1 MRLRG
6 EDVAVAD
13 LRERRAAVDAAR
25 RCCRGQLRSTAGLAR
40 RARVGARLPRAHTS
54 AKKWGVRRGDWLLLA
69 QPDGYHNRTL
79 RPGTTNYRSQRRC
92 GEVDVD

>member
-1 MRLRG
+1 VNVAPPSTLPDDAAEDSFDQLPVWRG
-6 EDVAVAD
+6 E
-13 LRERRAAVDAAR
+13 RASVRDF
-25 RCCRGQLRSTAGLAR
+25 L
-40 RARVGARLPRAHTS
+40 VHNTS

-92 GEVDVD
+92 GEVDVDQVAIAC